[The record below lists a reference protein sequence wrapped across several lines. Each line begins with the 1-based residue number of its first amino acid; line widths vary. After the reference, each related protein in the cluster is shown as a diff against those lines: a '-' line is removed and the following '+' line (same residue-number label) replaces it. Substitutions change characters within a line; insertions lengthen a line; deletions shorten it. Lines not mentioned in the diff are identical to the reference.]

1 LPFFT
6 PGKWLLDRILVE
18 TLRPINDHH
27 VTLAQLVS
35 HQ

>member
-1 LPFFT
+1 M
-6 PGKWLLDRILVE
+6 LLGRILVE
-18 TLRPINDHH
+18 TLRPINDRH